1 MCYLNIENVYF
12 KCPKGNKR
20 GRELLVAVMSPVILV
35 QISLS
40 NQKHLLS
47 RTMCREL
54 FIIFGISEMVM
65 IFTILQALG
74 ISNKNT
80 TEDINSINIRL
91 RREYPMSLE
100 KEDCSHMIVLL
111 EFILFALILVWL
123 VLVIYLIRYINR
135 N

>member
-1 MCYLNIENVYF
+1 M
-12 KCPKGNKR
+12 
-20 GRELLVAVMSPVILV
+20 LVSQVILV

-100 KEDCSHMIVLL
+100 KEDCSLL
-111 EFILFALILVWL
+111 ILILKLILFALTFLWLLV
-123 VLVIYLIRYINR
+123 VIYILAYLIKRQLRIVIQQLENR

>member
-1 MCYLNIENVYF
+1 M
-12 KCPKGNKR
+12 
-20 GRELLVAVMSPVILV
+20 LVSQVILV

-91 RREYPMSLE
+91 RQDVPSSLE
-100 KEDCSHMIVLL
+100 EEDFSQLILL
-111 EFILFALILVWL
+111 FEFILFALILVCL
-123 VLVIYLIRYINR
+123 VLVIYLTHYINR
-135 N
+135 S

>member
-1 MCYLNIENVYF
+1 M
-12 KCPKGNKR
+12 
-20 GRELLVAVMSPVILV
+20 LVSQVILV

-91 RREYPMSLE
+91 RRDVPMSLE

>member
-1 MCYLNIENVYF
+1 M
-12 KCPKGNKR
+12 
-20 GRELLVAVMSPVILV
+20 LVSQVILV

-80 TEDINSINIRL
+80 TEDINSINIDETRQTRIPNVIGKRRL
-91 RREYPMSLE
+91 FTY
-100 KEDCSHMIVLL
+100 DCSTRVHIVCTDSCLASTCY
-111 EFILFALILVWL
+111 LFDSL
-123 VLVIYLIRYINR
+123 YK
-135 N
+135 